1 MENRNN
7 NRNSFCYKRSPA
19 PDIFTLTKNTYFTT
33 AAVLRM
39 WTAEWGSEATYQRL
53 AQALQHPA
61 VKHSNLAAKY
71 CHLDNSTS

>member
-7 NRNSFCYKRSPA
+7 NLYDLCLKRSSG
-19 PDIFTLTKNTYFTT
+19 PDIFTLTFTT
-33 AAVLRM
+33 AAVLHM
-39 WTAEWGSEATYQRL
+39 WTEKWGSEATYERL

-71 CHLDNSTS
+71 CHLNKSTS